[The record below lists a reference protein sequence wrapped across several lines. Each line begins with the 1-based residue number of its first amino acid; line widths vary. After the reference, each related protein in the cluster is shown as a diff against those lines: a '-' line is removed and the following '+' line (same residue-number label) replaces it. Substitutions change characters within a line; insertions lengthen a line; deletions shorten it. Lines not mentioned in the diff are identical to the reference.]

1 MRRPVVP
8 CLCVCCLLLCGCQAV
23 QVAHD
28 GQSFRHALLDM
39 YTDQAFDNLI
49 RAREGLPFVQLTYR
63 DLLVQDTDTLSGSA
77 SAGWSESA
85 THSTGAA
92 GVFTSISRMFGHM
105 FGLNAMSSRAK
116 IMSFYADPV
125 TTENDVYET
134 YLTFASD
141 PNLLV
146 ASDTKPGCAV
156 ICRRQCG
163 HKWYFVPVEAGP
175 AFQSLVLKT
184 SLLRGP
190 ETAPPGA
197 YEVQIIALKEA
208 KGEAKGRGDSVV
220 ATLTFSADVPNS
232 IGLLVLKL
240 DGRTVKI
247 PVSQIYTTEDNKPVD
262 EGAPT
267 RRLEAQWSP
276 KLRGAWPDDLLNKKV
291 RIYSYLYPPEAP
303 LPSPVPQRVM
313 DTLGRIRANQTTSP
327 TP

>member
-1 MRRPVVP
+1 MRRPIVP

-28 GQSFRHALLDM
+28 GESFRHALLDM

-49 RAREGLPFVQLTYR
+49 RAREGLPFVQLAYR
-63 DLLVQDTDTLSGSA
+63 DLLVQDTDTLSGGA
-77 SAGWSESA
+77 NAGWSEAAAHGTS
-85 THSTGAA
+85 GA
-92 GVFTSISRMFGHM
+92 GVFTSISRMFGHT
-105 FGLNAMSSRAK
+105 FSLSETTSRAK

-141 PNLLV
+141 PNLLMV
-146 ASDTKPGCAV
+146 CDSKPGCAV

-184 SLLRGP
+184 SMLRGP

-197 YEVQIIALKEA
+197 YEVQITALKVQA
-208 KGEAKGRGDSVV
+208 GTRGDSVV
-220 ATLTFSADVPNS
+220 ATLTFNADVPNS
-232 IGLLVLKL
+232 VGLMVFKL

-247 PVSQIYTTEDNKPVD
+247 PVAPIFTTEDNKPID
-262 EGAPT
+262 EGAAT

-276 KLRGAWPDDLLNKKV
+276 KLRGAAPDDLLNKKV

-303 LPSPVPQRVM
+303 LPSPVPQRVL
-313 DTLGRIRANQTTSP
+313 DALGRIRANQTTSP

>member
-1 MRRPVVP
+1 
-8 CLCVCCLLLCGCQAV
+8 LCGCQAV
-23 QVAHD
+23 QVARD
-28 GQSFRHALLDM
+28 GESFRHALLDM

-49 RAREGLPFVQLTYR
+49 RAREGLPFVQLAYR
-63 DLLVQDTDTLSGSA
+63 DLLVQDTDTLSGGA
-77 SAGWSESA
+77 NAGWSEA
-85 THSTGAA
+85 GMHGTGGA
-92 GVFTSISRMFGHM
+92 GVFTSISRMFGHT
-105 FGLNAMSSRAK
+105 FGLNETTSRAK

-134 YLTFASD
+134 YLSFASD
-141 PNLLV
+141 PNLLMV
-146 ASDTKPGCAV
+146 SDAKPGCAV

-163 HKWYFVPVEAGP
+163 HKWYFVPAEAGP

-197 YEVQIIALKEA
+197 YEVQITALKA
-208 KGEAKGRGDSVV
+208 QPAARGDSVV

-232 IGLLVLKL
+232 VGLMVFKL

-247 PVSQIYTTEDNKPVD
+247 PVAPIFTTEDNKPID

-276 KLRGAWPDDLLNKKV
+276 KLRGVAPDDLLNKKV

-303 LPSPVPQRVM
+303 LPSPVPQRVL
-313 DTLGRIRANQTTSP
+313 DALGRIRANQTTSP